1 METLAVVTAAGA
13 STGLLVSLVLYGFPF
28 GQKVANTLLSIF
40 VLILSVYSAR
50 LYMSYTGLV
59 SQYPNLQGITLF
71 INFSLGPLLYFYTRT
86 ISEKGFLPSKR
97 HLWHGL
103 PVLISFAFYI
113 PTYIQPAEVKQ
124 LLIDSYL
131 AAGKVS
137 WQAAADPATESALR
151 LIVTINFYQYLLFA
165 LQLLVYTLLAL
176 NILNRHSRALHQ
188 HFSAT
193 ERIKLNWL
201 RALVWLVLLTA
212 AAILLYVLS
221 IRATGGGPGGFVGIT
236 TTVLVVFLIYFMGYM
251 GLRQPAIY
259 SAAETAEDK
268 PVPTVEST
276 ELPADEAAAPSTQK
290 YEKSGLS
297 GDSQKAC
304 WESLQALMAEKKP
317 YLIAGLTIGQLAELL
332 ELPVAYLSQTINSE
346 ADMSFFDYINS
357 HRISE
362 AKSLLQEQVQQQGQK
377 EGRPIALSTFYLDVG
392 FNSKSSF
399 YTQFKKYTDNQTPR
413 EYLQSLKQR
422 VAEEKI

>member
-28 GQKVANTLLSIF
+28 GQRVANALLSIF

-71 INFSLGPLLYFYTRT
+71 LNFSLGPLLYFYTRT
-86 ISEKGFLPSKR
+86 ISEKGFIPSKR

-113 PTYIQPAEVKQ
+113 PTYIQPTEVKQ

-131 AAGKVS
+131 AAGKVN
-137 WQAAADPATESALR
+137 WQAADPATDAALR

-176 NILNRHSRALHQ
+176 NLLNRHSRALHQ

-221 IRATGGGPGGFVGIT
+221 IRAVGVGPGGFVGIT

-259 SAAETAEDK
+259 SAAETAEGK
-268 PVPTVEST
+268 PVSAVEHT
-276 ELPADEAAAPSTQK
+276 EVPAEEAAAPSTQK

-297 GDSQKAC
+297 CDSQKAC
-304 WESLQALMAEKKP
+304 WESLQVLMAEKKP
-317 YLIAGLTIGQLAELL
+317 YLIAGLTIGHLAEML
-332 ELPVAYLSQTINSE
+332 EIPVAYLSQTINSE

-377 EGRPIALSTFYLDVG
+377 QGRPIALSTFYLDVG

-413 EYLQSLKQR
+413 EYLQSLKQA
-422 VAEEKI
+422 VDAEER